1 MTHSHAPV
9 LCSLLLLASAFLT
22 FSTLNAQTQ
31 ITGRV
36 LDQVTGES
44 LVGASVYLEEYATG
58 GMTDFDGNFRFSTRQ
73 TGEAHVVVSMIGF
86 EMVRTYI
93 QLPSYQG
100 GNIGMAVIDMGLVVM
115 KSSTIGLAEANIIA
129 SVAIDRQTP
138 IAVSTLD
145 ARTIEEQIGDKELVE
160 TLNITPGVYAT
171 KSGGGFGDSRIN
183 IRGFDQRNVAVLING
198 IPVND
203 MESGWVYWS
212 NWAGLGDAVNTMQ
225 VQRGLGASKLA
236 INSVGGTLNII
247 TKATD
252 MQRGGSFMQSMTD
265 YGRYKS
271 MLSLSSGIL
280 PSGWAV
286 SAVGSRTAGNAYVDA
301 TFIDA
306 WSYFLTAAKDFGA
319 HRLVFTAI
327 GAPQTH
333 GQRRGQLTVDRFN
346 DLNALGYEAHRWN
359 EDWGYLNRGDYDNA
373 TFNSRT
379 NSYHKPQFAL
389 NHYWQLSETSQPGN
403 ELLYQYG
410 QGLWLTL

>member
-9 LCSLLLLASAFLT
+9 LCSLLLLASAFFC

-44 LVGASVYLEEYATG
+44 LVGASVYLEEYSTG

-73 TGEAHVVVSMIGF
+73 TGEAHVVVSMIGY

-93 QLPSYQG
+93 QLPARQG
-100 GNIGMAVIDMGLVVM
+100 GNLGMAAIDLGLVVM

-129 SVAIDRQTP
+129 SVAIDRETP

-171 KSGGGFGDSRIN
+171 KSGGGYGDSRIN

-286 SAVGSRTAGNAYVDA
+286 SAVGSR
-301 TFIDA
+301 
-306 WSYFLTAAKDFGA
+306 
-319 HRLVFTAI
+319 
-327 GAPQTH
+327 
-333 GQRRGQLTVDRFN
+333 
-346 DLNALGYEAHRWN
+346 
-359 EDWGYLNRGDYDNA
+359 
-373 TFNSRT
+373 
-379 NSYHKPQFAL
+379 
-389 NHYWQLSETSQPGN
+389 
-403 ELLYQYG
+403 
-410 QGLWLTL
+410 